1 MIRKA
6 HLTFGSGEL
15 KSASTVID
23 CLRSSY
29 NVKKIKQEKYTMEK
43 SFRDTCKCMFVNGQV
58 MQLFIKH
65 VLMQNFKCNI
75 SFYEIYTG
83 HF

>member
-6 HLTFGSGEL
+6 HFTFGSGEL

-29 NVKKIKQEKYTMEK
+29 NVKKIKLEIILRKK
-43 SFRDTCKCMFVNGQV
+43 VLGMFVNGQV
-58 MQLFIKH
+58 IQFFIKH

-83 HF
+83 MIFKYHR

>member
-29 NVKKIKQEKYTMEK
+29 YVKKNKTRNNTKEK
-43 SFRDTCKCMFVNGQV
+43 SFRYKCMFVNGQV
-58 MQLFIKH
+58 IQFFIKH

>member
-29 NVKKIKQEKYTMEK
+29 NVKKIKLEIILRKK
-43 SFRDTCKCMFVNGQV
+43 
-58 MQLFIKH
+58 
-65 VLMQNFKCNI
+65 VLGI
-75 SFYEIYTG
+75 SVCSLMVR
-83 HF
+83 

>member
-29 NVKKIKQEKYTMEK
+29 NVKKIKLEIILRKK
-43 SFRDTCKCMFVNGQV
+43 VLGISVCSNGQV
-58 MQLFIKH
+58 IQFFIKH